1 VLFSFKKCCST
12 YPTQNN
18 LNYYSCSALLK
29 FNDV

>member
-18 LNYYSCSALLK
+18 LNYYSCSLLK
-29 FNDV
+29 FNDD